1 MTESNGRVAVVTGA
15 ARGIGAA
22 IADRLAHEGHRVAL
36 LDLDEAAAAA
46 TAKELRGRGLSADSW
61 GVDITDPEQVQA
73 AVASLSER
81 LGPPTILVN
90 NAGITRDS
98 SFHNMSLQD
107 WDAVLNVHLRGA
119 FVVTQA
125 VQASMTAAG
134 WGRIVNISSV
144 SALGNRGQANYST
157 AKAGL
162 QGLTRTL
169 ALELGPF
176 GVTVNA
182 IAPGFIAT
190 EMTDATAV
198 RLGVTPEEFQAK
210 VAAQTPVRRVGRPDD
225 IAALTAFLVGEEAG
239 FVSGQVIYAA
249 GGPKS

>member
-1 MTESNGRVAVVTGA
+1 MSSPSGRVAVVTGA

-22 IADRLAHEGHRVAL
+22 IAARLAADGHRVAL
-36 LDLDEAAAAA
+36 LDLDEAAATA
-46 TAKELRGRGLSADSW
+46 TAKEIAGAGHTAAAW
-61 GVDITDPEQVQA
+61 GVDITVPEQVTA
-73 AVASLSER
+73 AITDVADR
-81 LGPPTILVN
+81 LGAPAILVN
-90 NAGITRDS
+90 NAGITRDN
-98 SFHNMSLQD
+98 SFHKMSLED
-107 WDAVLNVHLRGA
+107 WDAVLGVHLRGA

-125 VQASMTAAG
+125 VQGYLTAG
-134 WGRIVNISSV
+134 SWGRIVNISSV
-144 SALGNRGQANYST
+144 SALGNKGQANYST

-162 QGLTRTL
+162 QGFTRTL

-190 EMTDATAV
+190 EMTDATAR
-198 RLGVTPEEFQAK
+198 RLKMTPEEFQAA
-210 VAAQTPVRRVGRPDD
+210 VAKQTPVRRVGRPED
-225 IAALTAFLVGEEAG
+225 IAALTSFLVGEESG